1 MKTKEELNAIKT
13 EFEALSRKLKELT
26 EDELLQICGG
36 AGKDEYYNIILGSTQ
51 SYSDDAARNAKIK
64 TGDTRGELTEE
75 QRTPEYIHRQI
86 FGKKYDEIIGN

>member
-13 EFEALSRKLKELT
+13 EYEALSMKLKELT
-26 EDELLQICGG
+26 EDELLQVCGG
-36 AGKDEYYNIILGSTQ
+36 AGKDEYYNIILAGTQ
-51 SYSDDAARNAKIK
+51 SVTNDAKIK
-64 TGDTRGELTEE
+64 TGDTRGELTKE